1 MLFLL
6 FFLWFLLRLV
16 HSKQICGDQL
26 GVANLPLYD
35 VCNEVEL
42 MISKE
47 SGDDGIKVAMNDIH
61 QNDIDFK
68 IFDEGICW

>member
-1 MLFLL
+1 MVFVETGS
-6 FFLWFLLRLV
+6 FKANLWRFGRM
-16 HSKQICGDQL
+16 